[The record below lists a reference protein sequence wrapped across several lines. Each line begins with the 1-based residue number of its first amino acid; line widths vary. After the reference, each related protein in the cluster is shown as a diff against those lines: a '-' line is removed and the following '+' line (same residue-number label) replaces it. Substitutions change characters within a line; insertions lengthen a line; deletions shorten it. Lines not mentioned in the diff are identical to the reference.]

1 MHWVFRLCL
10 AAMLG
15 LAAHS
20 AAAQD
25 SAGARDDLR
34 SLGPALCSLTGHDSA
49 SPEQILALGESF
61 DCSDGK
67 LDKSTYTMWLKA
79 NVGEADAGLAD
90 PVLWARTSRHGAVE
104 LSRQFADGT
113 ILTTHHS
120 LEDQAR
126 AFRSPYAILLPY
138 AREDGALPDT
148 LLFRIDNPFD
158 PTNWLD
164 IEILDRTTE
173 TAIDLRSRTISAFV
187 LGLLFAPLLLNAV
200 FFVALRQRFI
210 LFHSLMVVGLIVNH
224 LAWSGMIFDI
234 MPQVNMAH
242 RSIMVYMAL
251 ATVGM
256 AASLLISSICDPD
269 RLGRRGLISLRIAGI
284 GCFVSAVVI
293 MLASP
298 WLPFVGAQV
307 YHAIFGLMVLVV
319 LVNLLRSAWRGDR
332 MAALQLA
339 GLSGTAL
346 VAASRVLRAMG
357 LIPDLPLFDLG
368 FYFAILLEAFTTS
381 VIVALRALQLRRQ
394 YDAIAI
400 ERDQV
405 ARVAG
410 TDELTGLPN
419 RRAFFAQYGRVLTK
433 PDAAN
438 PVRAVMVLD
447 LDRFKAIN
455 DNFGHAVGDAVLR
468 DFAARMQ
475 EAARPGDLLA
485 RFGGEEFVIFAEFAD
500 EADAWQHSMQLCNQ
514 ALRWTGSYEGAELAV
529 ACSIGVAIIDPG
541 DPADFDT
548 AFRSADD
555 ALYLAKEAG
564 RGQVCL
570 VNVSPRRDECEAGT
584 TGTTGTAV
592 EAGGAPA
599 AASVPQPPRVA
610 TA

>member
-1 MHWVFRLCL
+1 MRWLFRLCL
-10 AAMLG
+10 VLLLG
-15 LAAHS
+15 S
-20 AAAQD
+20 ATQIAVAQEGPP
-25 SAGARDDLR
+25 AGRDVR
-34 SLGPALCSLTGHDSA
+34 SLGPALCSLTGHDNA
-49 SPEQILALGESF
+49 SPEQILATRDGF

-79 NVGEADAGLAD
+79 DVGSADAGLAD

-104 LSRQFADGT
+104 LTRQFADGS
-113 ILTTHHS
+113 LVTTHHS
-120 LEDQAR
+120 LIDQAR

-138 AREDGALPDT
+138 AREDGALPET

-164 IEILDRTTE
+164 IEILERSTE
-173 TAIDLRSRTISAFV
+173 AALDLRSRTISALV

-200 FFVALRQRFI
+200 FFAALRQRFI
-210 LFHSLMVVGLIVNH
+210 LFHSLMVGALIVNH

-234 MPQVNMAH
+234 MPQVDMAH

-256 AASLLISSICDPD
+256 AASLLIGSICDPE
-269 RLGRRGLISLRIAGI
+269 RLGRRGLLSLRIAGI
-284 GCFVSAVVI
+284 GFFVSAVVI

-307 YHAIFGLMVLVV
+307 YHGLFGLMVLVV
-319 LVNLLRSAWRGDR
+319 LANLLRSAWRGDR

-339 GLSGTAL
+339 GLSGAAL

-381 VIVALRALQLRRQ
+381 VIVAMRALQLRRE

-405 ARVAG
+405 TRVAE

-419 RRAFFAQYGRVLTK
+419 RRAFFGHYERAMAN

-455 DNFGHAVGDAVLR
+455 DNFGHSVGDDVLR
-468 DFAARMQ
+468 DFAVRLQAS
-475 EAARPGDLLA
+475 ARPGDLLA
-485 RFGGEEFVIFAEFAD
+485 RFGGEEFVLFASFAD
-500 EADAWQHSMQLCNQ
+500 EAEAWQYAMQLCNRS
-514 ALRWTGSYEGAELAV
+514 LRWNGSYGGSAIAV
-529 ACSIGVAIIDPG
+529 ACSIGVAILDEG
-541 DPADFDT
+541 KATDFDT

-570 VNVSPRRDECEAGT
+570 VNVSPVRTD
-584 TGTTGTAV
+584 TGDRPDA
-592 EAGGAPA
+592 EPELQPA
-599 AASVPQPPRVA
+599 RVA